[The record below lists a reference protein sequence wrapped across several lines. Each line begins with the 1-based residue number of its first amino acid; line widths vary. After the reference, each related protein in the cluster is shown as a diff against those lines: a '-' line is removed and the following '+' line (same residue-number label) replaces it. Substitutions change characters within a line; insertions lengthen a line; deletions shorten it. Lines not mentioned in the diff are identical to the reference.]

1 MLILFHF
8 SNYFDKDK
16 SGFIDKSELFEAM
29 KMFNPSITKK
39 QIDTICS
46 KVDKD
51 NSGQITKDEFLNL
64 VEEAN

>member
-1 MLILFHF
+1 
-8 SNYFDKDK
+8 
-16 SGFIDKSELFEAM
+16 
-29 KMFNPSITKK
+29 MFNPSITKK

-51 NSGQITKDEFLNL
+51 NSGQITKDEFLSL